1 MQLNADVRESI
12 KNEMGRFAADMK
24 LSDDQK
30 TRLRTALENA
40 REKIEEYRT
49 SHPNASKVE
58 ILAKLKDARAPLR
71 ERLTTFLTPEQL
83 TKWDAEVTKAK
94 SFLGVA
100 SS

>member
-1 MQLNADVRESI
+1 MQLTPDVRESI
-12 KNEMGRFAADMK
+12 KNELGHFAADLK

-30 TRLRTALENA
+30 TRLKTALENA

-49 SHPNASKVE
+49 SHPNVSKVE

-83 TKWDAEVTKAK
+83 TKWDAEVAKAK

-100 SS
+100 AS